1 VTGRAPAPRRP
12 WPRRTAIIFAG
23 VLASYA
29 SLNVRPQVVFAYE
42 VHSGNVVLHA
52 RTPLPPEALAIAE
65 SARRRVSRSPLY
77 VTEDRYDVFLCD
89 SSDLFAFF
97 SPTQPKVGG
106 VANEVTRHVFMRPGT
121 IERDRLVGYS
131 GHEVPGSRTLTYFVA
146 HEIAHVMVSRRL
158 GRLAHLRLAE
168 WQREGYP
175 DYLAKAGAFDFDA
188 VRKAFQAGEKE
199 LDPLRSGLYLRHHL
213 LVAHALDH
221 KGMTPE
227 ALLAQPLDPSTLER
241 ELLGP

>member
-1 VTGRAPAPRRP
+1 VTGRARLPRRR
-12 WPRRTAIIFAG
+12 WLRRAAITLAG

-29 SLNVRPQVVFAYE
+29 ALHARPQVVFAYE
-42 VHSGNVVLHA
+42 AQSGNVVIHA
-52 RTPLPPEALAIAE
+52 RKPLPPEALAIAE
-65 SARRRVSRSPLY
+65 SARQRVSRSSMY
-77 VTEDRYDVFLCD
+77 VAQDRYDVFLCD
-89 SSDLFAFF
+89 SSALFAFF
-97 SPTQPKVGG
+97 NPMHPRVGAT
-106 VANEVTRHVFMRPGT
+106 ANEFTRQVFMRPAAV
-121 IERDRLVGYS
+121 ERNRLIGYS
-131 GHEVPGSRTLTYFVA
+131 GNEVPGDRTLTYFVA

-158 GRLAHLRLAE
+158 GRVAHLRLAE

-188 VRKAFQAGEKE
+188 ARKAFQAGEKA

-227 ALLAQPLDPSTLER
+227 ALLAQPLDSSALER
-241 ELLGP
+241 ELRGP